1 MRREI
6 GGRKSETVSARTA
19 GVHRTPAMNIDE
31 LALCNPHLY
40 AISIPQNSRIS
51 PN

>member
-1 MRREI
+1 MGR
-6 GGRKSETVSARTA
+6 RKSETVSARTA

-31 LALCNPHLY
+31 LALCNPHLH
-40 AISIPQNSRIS
+40 AVSIPQNRRIS